1 LEEPCLAAFP
11 QEPQEGGME
20 TESME
25 KENVFMSESINV
37 SWFNFCT
44 QKTDNPKRRT
54 PLGSVTLP

>member
-1 LEEPCLAAFP
+1 
-11 QEPQEGGME
+11 ME